1 MPLIAPAFTT
11 INPSMMLPQMV
22 LPYSQAS
29 GAFDLLPD
37 EEPRVMLG
45 EGDLAIYIPRLDFRS
60 RMSAGQSAYNQLPS
74 VDVVVSQIST
84 PTYLQRVRSE
94 YDHHDTAAAGR
105 NGFSLVEA
113 MRLGTQQAHANS
125 ARTALLYGY
134 NPANGEGL
142 ANANGATA
150 VNLPPDSYGNDT
162 VVTYDNGQ
170 MAFFLMQQVQQIKS
184 RTNQLGLGNEF
195 TIIGP
200 QRTLGSFEY
209 NVVQVVQF
217 QRPGAGTTSTAGVF
231 KEVLMANGDKVIWGY
246 DDTLINKGAGGNTDL
261 VLIVMPKVKKP
272 AGNRSFNTNRFA
284 ELQPGL
290 DATVDQFCDMKAPR
304 EITVPLAGGA
314 VDTLSELRI
323 TSGWAIR
330 PEAVTAI
337 SMQYQ

>member
-1 MPLIAPAFTT
+1 MPLIAPAYTT
-11 INPSMMLPQMV
+11 INPSMMLPDIL

-29 GAFDLLPD
+29 GAFSLLPG

-45 EGDLAIYIPRLDFRS
+45 EGDLAVYIRRLDLRT
-60 RMSAGQSAYNQLPS
+60 RMAVGQAAYNQLPS
-74 VDVVVSQIST
+74 VDVMVGQIST

-142 ANANGATA
+142 LNTVGATSTL
-150 VNLPPDSYGNDT
+150 LPADSFGNDT

-184 RTNQLGLGNEF
+184 RTMSLGIGNTF
-195 TIIGP
+195 VICGP
-200 QRTLGSFEY
+200 QRTLGALEY
-209 NVVQVVQF
+209 NVVQVVQY
-217 QRPGAGTTSTAGVF
+217 QRPGAGTTSTAGVVRD
-231 KEVLMANGDKVIWGY
+231 VLMANGDRVIWVY
-246 DDTLINKGAGGNTDL
+246 DDTLINKGHGGTTDA
-261 VLIVMPKVKKP
+261 VIIVMPEVKKP
-272 AGNRSFNTNRFA
+272 RGGTFNTNKFA
-284 ELQPGL
+284 ELEPGL
-290 DATVDQFCDMKAPR
+290 EATVLQLCDMAAPR

-314 VDTLSELRI
+314 VDTLSEMRI
-323 TSGWAIR
+323 TSGWGLR
-330 PEAVTAI
+330 GEAVTI
-337 SMQYQ
+337 VSMQYQ